1 MCVFVNCNYLHTNQL
16 HGCDAAATKGPAHLS
31 IPRTGSSPDNKTG
44 ESKLAK
50 KHTHQDEDDDYF
62 EVESLP
68 KPDPPPVGDD
78 IDERVLCV
86 DLKRKCGSHDTAL
99 RVDQKR
105 ALFAVM
111 LESTGRDQS
120 LLTPMVDRI
129 FGFLEEDTHNYED
142 QYLCETSL
150 FMAALLGCN
159 TNVSVL
165 GGSAQALNALFY
177 LIGYLSKN
185 PVKPNAWTTCVA
197 AALQNS
203 QHNESVAEDKGTAT
217 RNAKFILQKV
227 LNRLNALAEMNDTQ
241 LSMLLLGFASF
252 KCSHRFSFCFPSP
265 ALEAQLDVEHSDSDD
280 DDDSDDSDDADDD
293 TSSEDV
299 ECSDTDD
306 DNDSGDS
313 DDADDDTSSEDAE
326 LSDSDDHG
334 DSDDKISG
342 DVEFSDSDDGDDDSD
357 DSDDADDDTNSEAV
371 ESSGTDDDDD
381 SSDSDDVPELPSRGN
396 MIFRTK
402 DNEAV
407 ALSQHDLYGYRVG
420 SWEASLPGGEGM
432 SDLAW
437 WCVKGRGCNDP
448 VWRRYQRQKGLHDFN
463 LMEYSGHIQIVDMP
477 EHLPKEGGCRY
488 YYFGDECPIK
498 DSHIQKLHAKHSITA
513 WSGKPPRAPGKPPV
527 KGRMESEEK
536 FQKRTLTWRLKAD
549 LYGRA
554 MGAML
559 VPWDRRGD
567 CNVHSY
573 EDFVRVLE
581 NWKEELEVL
590 RSDRQWRD
598 WIFRDRNV
606 NGMQRHPDPAL
617 FPDPRCAARLTLAT
631 NLGINLRVSQK
642 MRKIANRW
650 RYQNADRFE
659 DCDEYHERHGSDS
672 KTNAKLDVANAL
684 AIAALI
690 DTVKRKKSMITGLD
704 EKATMHIRD
713 ISTQMSVLYRGR
725 VSEECCNNVGP
736 TELPTHISSRVDTS
750 WYSKSRTTDIEW
762 ARTTLKELL
771 KRKPQDPETDT
782 KSDGVSARDHTV
794 DDTDLCQGLSAD
806 QCKAFRHAVNCFD
819 QNKRLRMFVH
829 GGPGTGKSFLAKK
842 IMTAARRR
850 GMVTRFTAL
859 SGAAATINNG
869 TTIHYV
875 ARLKRFCSWGETP
888 DPNSVKHMHER
899 SRGTRC

>member
-1 MCVFVNCNYLHTNQL
+1 MTQHNCNYLHANQR
-16 HGCDAAATKGPAHLS
+16 HGCDVVEIKGP
-31 IPRTGSSPDNKTG
+31 SPENENDE
-44 ESKLAK
+44 ESKHTKKYTHQKEDDNYFEVESLQQPDPPPVGDGTK
-50 KHTHQDEDDDYF
+50 KHTHQKEDDDYF
-62 EVESLP
+62 EVESLQQ
-68 KPDPPPVGDD
+68 PDPPPVGDG

-86 DLKRKCGSHDTAL
+86 DLKRKCGSHDTVL
-99 RVDQKR
+99 RADQKR
-105 ALFAVM
+105 AVSAVM
-111 LESTGRDQS
+111 HESTRCVPT
-120 LLTPMVDRI
+120 LLNPIVDRI
-129 FGFLEEDTHNYED
+129 FGFLEEDTHTYED

-165 GGSAQALNALFY
+165 GGTAQALNALFY
-177 LIGYLSKN
+177 LVGYLSKN

-197 AALQNS
+197 AALQSS

-265 ALEAQLDVEHSDSDD
+265 ALAAQLDIEPSDTED
-280 DDDSDDSDDADDD
+280 DDDSDDTEDGD

-299 ECSDTDD
+299 DVEHSDTDD
-306 DNDSGDS
+306 DD
-313 DDADDDTSSEDAE
+313 
-326 LSDSDDHG
+326 
-334 DSDDKISG
+334 
-342 DVEFSDSDDGDDDSD
+342 
-357 DSDDADDDTNSEAV
+357 
-371 ESSGTDDDDD
+371 
-381 SSDSDDVPELPSRGN
+381 DSDDVPELPSRGN

-407 ALSQHDLYGYRVG
+407 ALSQDDLYRHRVCN
-420 SWEASLPGGEGM
+420 WEASLPGGEGM
-432 SDLAW
+432 SALAW
-437 WCVKGRGCNDP
+437 WCSKGRGCNDP
-448 VWRRYQRQKGLHDFN
+448 GWRRYQLQKGLYDFN
-463 LMEYSGHIQIVDMP
+463 LMEYSRHIQIVEMP
-477 EHLPKEGGCRY
+477 EHLPTESACRY

-498 DSHIQKLHAKHSITA
+498 DSHIQRLHAKHSIAA
-513 WSGKPPRAPGKPPV
+513 WSGTPPRAPGKPPV
-527 KGRMESEEK
+527 KKRMESEDK
-536 FQKRTLTWRLKAD
+536 FQKRKLTWRYKAD
-549 LYGRA
+549 LYGRS

-598 WIFRDRNV
+598 WIFRDREV
-606 NGMQRHPDPAL
+606 NGMQQHPDPAL
-617 FPDPRCAARLTLAT
+617 FPDPRCAARLSLAT
-631 NLGINLRVSQK
+631 NLGINMRVSQK

-650 RYQNADRFE
+650 RYQHSDRFE
-659 DCDEYHERHGSDS
+659 DYDEYHECHGGDCNKNS
-672 KTNAKLDVANAL
+672 KLDVANAL
-684 AIAALI
+684 AISALI
-690 DTVKRKKSMITGLD
+690 DTVKRKQSIITGLD
-704 EKATMHIRD
+704 EQATKHISE
-713 ISTQMSVLYRGR
+713 ISRQISVLYPGR
-725 VSEECCNNVGP
+725 VSEEGCNVGP
-736 TELPTHISSRVDTS
+736 TALPAHISSRVDTH
-750 WYSKSRTTDIEW
+750 WYRNSRTTDTEW
-762 ARTTLKELL
+762 AKTTLKELL

-782 KSDGVSARDHTV
+782 KSDGVSAPDCTV
-794 DDTDLCQGLSAD
+794 DDTDMCQGLSDD

-819 QNKRLRMFVH
+819 QNKPVRMFVH

-842 IMTAARRR
+842 LMTAARRR

-875 ARLKRFCSWGETP
+875 ARLKRFCSWGEAP
-888 DPNSVKHMHER
+888 DPNSVKHIHER
-899 SRGTRC
+899 SRGT